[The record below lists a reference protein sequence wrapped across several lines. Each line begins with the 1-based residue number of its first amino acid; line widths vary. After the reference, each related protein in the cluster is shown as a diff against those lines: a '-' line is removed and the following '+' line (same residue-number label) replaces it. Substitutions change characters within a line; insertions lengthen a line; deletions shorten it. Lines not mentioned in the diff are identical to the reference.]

1 MTIGCIRIN
10 NMTFYTYNGVFPE
23 EQKLGQKIEVDVE
36 LGYPIEEKVQHDQ
49 LDETVSYAD
58 VYETIKDFVANHHY
72 RLIES
77 LANRLLHQILSDYP
91 RLTQVTLR
99 VRKYGVPMA
108 GVYDNVEI
116 EVTGRQQDD
125 H

>member
-23 EQKLGQKIEVDVE
+23 EQKLGQKLEIDAE
-36 LGYPIEEKVQHDQ
+36 LGYPIEQQVRHDE

-58 VYETIKDFVANHHY
+58 VYETVKTFVHAHHY

-77 LANRLLHQILSDYP
+77 LANQLLTQVLNNYP
-91 RLTQVTLR
+91 RLTSVTLR
-99 VRKYGVPMA
+99 IRKYGVPMA

-116 EVTGRQQDD
+116 EVHGGQDND
-125 H
+125 